1 MANALTLLGAG
12 YGGGSGVLT
21 PPTIAPVLIVTT
33 ELGSRIASLA
43 WTASN
48 KTTSP
53 GFYYKIEVDVN
64 GSGYSLVGTTT
75 DLSLNDNETT
85 ASGQT
90 YTYRVTPYNDS
101 GGGPSSN
108 TAGVVLPGESDA
120 PVLTGWGEAADGADL
135 GEYYVVAVNL
145 DWNEIAGA
153 TNYEIYRAENPP
165 PYSAGTYSLLDNETL
180 LEYRDTTVVWNG
192 GNGPFYG
199 YKIIATNG
207 ASTTGYSNELIFAP
221 AFVPPSNYTY
231 LRPNGIDGYRRPGG
245 ADLYIR
251 P

>member
-1 MANALTLLGAG
+1 M
-12 YGGGSGVLT
+12 
-21 PPTIAPVLIVTT
+21 TT
-33 ELGSRIASLA
+33 ELGVKTAYLTWS
-43 WTASN
+43 ASN

-53 GFYYKIEVDVN
+53 GFYYDVEVKIN
-64 GSGYSLVGTTT
+64 SGSYSSLTTT
-75 DLSLNDNETT
+75 TSRTYNNTQGAAAGE
-85 ASGQT
+85 T
-90 YTYRVTPYNDS
+90 YTYRITPHNDY

-108 TAGVVLPGESDA
+108 TFGVVLPGESEA
-120 PVLTGWGEAADGADL
+120 PVLTGWGEGGGGADL

-165 PYSAGTYSLLDNETL
+165 PYGSGTYSLLDNETL
-180 LEYRDTTVVWNG
+180 LEYRDSTVVWNG

-207 ASTTGYSNELIFAP
+207 AAETGYSNELVFAP

-245 ADLYIR
+245 TDLYIR

>member
-1 MANALTLLGAG
+1 M
-12 YGGGSGVLT
+12 
-21 PPTIAPVLIVTT
+21 VTT
-33 ELGSRIASLA
+33 ELGSDVAALS
-43 WTASN
+43 WTASD

-53 GFYYKIEVDVN
+53 GFYYDVEVDID
-64 GSGYSLVGTTT
+64 GGGYSSLTTT
-75 DLSLNDNETT
+75 TNLTYNDTQGT
-85 ASGQT
+85 AGGET
-90 YTYRVTPYNDS
+90 YTYRITPHNDY

-108 TAGVVLPGESDA
+108 TVGVVLPGESEA
-120 PVLTGWGEAADGADL
+120 PVLTGWGEGGGGADL

-145 DWNEIAGA
+145 DWNGIAGA

-165 PYSAGTYSLLDNETL
+165 PYGSGTYSLLDNETL
-180 LEYRDTTVVWNG
+180 LEYRDSTVVWNG
-192 GNGPFYG
+192 GSGPYYG

-207 ASTTGYSNELIFAP
+207 ASETGYSNELVFAP

-245 ADLYIR
+245 TDLYIR